1 MRSIRMQSSPAET
14 LEGWNLQF
22 QTEVLF
28 ADNFC
33 PICRQ
38 FGHLGKLSTNMASVL
53 VYRVQHSLVSAG
65 CKALFIF
72 FVIKVKE
79 LSSKGKGTFREKHWS
94 SHFWE
99 SATTTKNQSA
109 DSMIDRNTNS
119 SDKFIFI
126 LKSKNYIFAISKDFL
141 ERFARAIR

>member
-72 FVIKVKE
+72 FAIKVKE
-79 LSSKGKGTFREKHWS
+79 LSSKGKGTFREKYWS

-99 SATTTKNQSA
+99 SATKTKKTNQLILWLTETQILPTSLFLFWRA
-109 DSMIDRNTNS
+109 KIICLQYQKTPWKDSQGP
-119 SDKFIFI
+119 
-126 LKSKNYIFAISKDFL
+126 
-141 ERFARAIR
+141 